1 MFQRILDLLTSEL
14 LQAFHDII
22 EGQIE
27 GKLLQIFHNKPQ
39 TALEI
44 VAVSIFSPLFD
55 DHFYNIIPLIRCLPL
70 KATVQQLSTQQGPR
84 MVPDQVHILKSSALV
99 AFIHHPH
106 LFPPFLCKQFNATKN
121 YGIVHLCVTPGR
133 LYVNTNQYSSQPRYY
148 DDHDHEDADAD
159 TIG

>member
-1 MFQRILDLLTSEL
+1 
-14 LQAFHDII
+14 
-22 EGQIE
+22 
-27 GKLLQIFHNKPQ
+27 
-39 TALEI
+39 
-44 VAVSIFSPLFD
+44 
-55 DHFYNIIPLIRCLPL
+55 
-70 KATVQQLSTQQGPR
+70 
-84 MVPDQVHILKSSALV
+84 MVPDQVHILKLV

-106 LFPPFLCKQFNATKN
+106 LFAPFLCKQFNATIN